1 MNNRSK
7 YLVSNVNS
15 VSSTSE
21 RSAGILLHIS
31 SLPGDF
37 GIGDFGPGSK
47 QFINF
52 LENASQH
59 YWQVLPL
66 SITNRLNNFSPYSS
80 HSAFAGNTMF
90 IDPLQLAEAGLIKAS
105 GLRRYRL
112 KSRDHVNFESAAK
125 AKEKIFREAYE
136 TFREQ
141 AGGKLHE
148 EYHNFV
154 EKERYWIDD
163 FALYESL
170 YNHFGNQPWNSWP
183 EDFRDRN
190 PEKLLEFAEAHV
202 YELGLAR
209 FAQFIFSKQW
219 MDVKSY
225 ANDKG
230 IQIFGDIPV
239 YIDYNSADAWSHPGL
254 FQLKSDMSM
263 MAVAGVPPDYFNKEG
278 QRWGMPIFNWKA
290 MEKDHYTWWL
300 RRIEK
305 NLQWFDLLRLDHFR
319 GFSAYWEIPA
329 DEKTAVNGKWIKG
342 PGTKLF
348 DAICQRFPG
357 MPFVAE
363 DLGMIDQDVYDLRDK
378 YELPGMKVLQFG
390 FGESHDT
397 NGHYPE
403 NIDQHTVVY
412 TGTHDNN
419 TLKGWFTREVNQKII
434 AQLNTIA
441 GKKITIKNVHRE
453 MINLAYGTRAGMV
466 IIPMQDWLGLG
477 EKSRMNYPA
486 TTNGNW
492 QWRIKRR
499 KLSTRLARSISS
511 ITKYHNRLVV
521 KNLFKNV

>member
-1 MNNRSK
+1 MNKKNK
-7 YLVSNVNS
+7 YPVSAVD
-15 VSSTSE
+15 STSPSPE

-47 QFINF
+47 LFINF
-52 LENASQH
+52 LEKASQH

-66 SITNRLNNFSPYSS
+66 SITNSLNNYSPYSS

-90 IDPLQLAEAGLIKAS
+90 IDPLKLAGEGLINTS
-105 GLRRYRL
+105 GLSRYRI
-112 KSRDHVNFESAAK
+112 KPGDHVDFKSAAK
-125 AKEKIFREAYE
+125 AKENITREAYD
-136 TFREQ
+136 TFRKQ
-141 AGGKLHE
+141 AGDKLQE
-148 EYHNFV
+148 EYTNFV

-190 PEKLLEFAEAHV
+190 QEKLREYSESHA
-202 YELGLAR
+202 YELGLVK
-209 FAQFIFSKQW
+209 FSQFIFSKQW
-219 MDVKSY
+219 MEVKSC
-225 ANDKG
+225 ANNKG
-230 IQIFGDIPV
+230 IKIFGDIPV
-239 YIDYNSADAWSHPGL
+239 YIDYNSADVWSHPGL

-263 MAVAGVPPDYFNKEG
+263 KAVAGVPPDYFNEEG

-290 MEKDHYTWWL
+290 MEKDHFTWWL

-329 DEKTAVNGKWIKG
+329 EEKTAVNGKWVKG

-363 DLGMIDQDVYDLRDK
+363 DLGMIDQDVYDLRDR

-390 FGESHDT
+390 FGENHDT
-397 NGHYPE
+397 NGHYPR
-403 NIDQHTVVY
+403 NIDRHTVVY

-419 TLKGWFTREVNQKII
+419 TLKGWYTREANQKII
-434 AQLNTIA
+434 EQLNIIT

-453 MINLAYGTRAGMV
+453 MIHLAYGTRAGMA
-466 IIPMQDWLGLG
+466 IIPMQDWLGLR

-492 QWRIKRR
+492 KWRLNRR
-499 KLSTRLARSISS
+499 TLSGKLARRIHKLA
-511 ITKYHNRLVV
+511 ILYNRI
-521 KNLFKNV
+521 